1 VAKKAAAA
9 KPESTRKPESADQS
23 PPRHW
28 LLKSEPDCYSID
40 DLARDKKT
48 SWSGV
53 RNYQARNFM
62 RDGMSVGDL
71 VLYYH
76 SSAEPPGVAGIA
88 RICKKAHGDLTALD
102 PKDDHYD
109 PKSTKEDPIWV
120 MVDVEFVEKF
130 PRVVSISQLK
140 AVKELATMHVLRTG
154 QRLSVMPV
162 DAEHFEIV
170 ARMGRG

>member
-1 VAKKAAAA
+1 MAKTTKKADVATAPAAQPA
-9 KPESTRKPESADQS
+9 TT
-23 PPRHW
+23 PRHW

-48 SWSGV
+48 GWSGV

-71 VLYYH
+71 VFFYH

-88 RICKKAHGDLTALD
+88 RISKKAYGDVTALD

-109 PKSTKEDPIWV
+109 PKSTKEEPIWV
-120 MVDVEFVEKF
+120 MVEVEFVEKF
-130 PRVVSISQLK
+130 AKVVSLADLK
-140 AVKELATMHVLRTG
+140 AVKDLATMHVLRPG

-162 DAEHFEIV
+162 DAEHFEAV
-170 ARMGRG
+170 AKMGRG